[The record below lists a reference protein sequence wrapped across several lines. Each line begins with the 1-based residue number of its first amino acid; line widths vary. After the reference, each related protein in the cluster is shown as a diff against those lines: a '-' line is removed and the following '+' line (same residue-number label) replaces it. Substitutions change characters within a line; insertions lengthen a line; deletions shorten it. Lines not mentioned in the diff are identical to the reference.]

1 MDMTEKKHLKSILEI
16 LKIEKNEILLLWRH
30 WMMVMDRQRWLDI

>member
-16 LKIEKNEILLLWRH
+16 LKIEKSEIVLL
-30 WMMVMDRQRWLDI
+30 